1 MKVALSK
8 DLSVSSI
15 TINNGGPT
23 INEGGIDMNNTKIT
37 NIADGDVYEGSKDAV
52 NGGQLWSVQ
61 QGMNG
66 RISRLDSGAYRSC
79 GLPA

>member
-23 INEGGIDMNNTKIT
+23 INEGGIDMNDTKIT
-37 NIADGDVYEGSKDAV
+37 NVADGDVYAAPK
-52 NGGQLWSVQ
+52 
-61 QGMNG
+61 M
-66 RISRLDSGAYRSC
+66 
-79 GLPA
+79 P